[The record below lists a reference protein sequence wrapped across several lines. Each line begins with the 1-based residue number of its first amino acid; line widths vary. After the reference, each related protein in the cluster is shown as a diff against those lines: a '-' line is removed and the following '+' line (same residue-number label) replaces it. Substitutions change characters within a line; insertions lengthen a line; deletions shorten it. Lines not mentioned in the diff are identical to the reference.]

1 MTGTGQP
8 RLYLIVPPET
18 GRACSPDQLQ
28 RVLDAAE
35 ISCVRLALST
45 TDEDRITRTVDPVR
59 DICHARDI
67 PAVIDDHMLLARR
80 LGLDGVHLTGGARFV
95 RKARRELGPEAI
107 VGASC
112 AASRHEGMNAG
123 ESGADYICFGPTGT
137 AMLGD
142 GGQATRDL
150 FQWWSEMIEVPVV
163 AEGALDEEIISSL
176 SPVTDFFAI
185 GEEIWTAPDPAV
197 RLERLASAMR
207 TAP

>member
-8 RLYLIVPPET
+8 RLYLIVPPESERT
-18 GRACSPDQLQ
+18 CPPDRLL

-45 TDEDRITRTVDPVR
+45 RDEDRIARIVDPIR
-59 DICHARDI
+59 EICHERDI

-95 RKARRELGPEAI
+95 RKARRELGPDAI
-107 VGASC
+107 VGVFC
-112 AASRHEGMNAG
+112 ATSRHEGMNAG
-123 ESGADYICFGPTGT
+123 EAGADYICFGPTGT
-137 AMLGD
+137 TLLGD